1 MGTKKT
7 QPVKVR
13 PVPQRT
19 CIICQTKT
27 DKRRL
32 TRIVRTPEQVILL
45 DPTGKKNGRGAY
57 ICDKNEC
64 WEKMKVTQLL
74 DRALEITIT
83 PEDKIALADQHFAL
97 MPAT

>member
-83 PEDKIALADQHFAL
+83 PENKVALAEQRSAL
-97 MPAT
+97 MSVT

>member
-1 MGTKKT
+1 M
-7 QPVKVR
+7 
-13 PVPQRT
+13 PQRT

-83 PEDKIALADQHFAL
+83 PENKVALAEQRSTL
-97 MPAT
+97 MSVT

>member
-1 MGTKKT
+1 MGAKKT

-19 CIICQTKT
+19 CVICQTKT
-27 DKRRL
+27 DKRQL
-32 TRIVRTPEQVILL
+32 TRIVRTPEQTVLL

-57 ICDKNEC
+57 ICDKPEC
-64 WEKMKVTQLL
+64 WEKMKQSPLL

-83 PEDKIALADQHFAL
+83 PETKTALAEQHFAL
-97 MPAT
+97 KPVT

>member
-13 PVPQRT
+13 PVPQRI

-83 PEDKIALADQHFAL
+83 PENKVALAEQRSAL
-97 MPAT
+97 MSVT